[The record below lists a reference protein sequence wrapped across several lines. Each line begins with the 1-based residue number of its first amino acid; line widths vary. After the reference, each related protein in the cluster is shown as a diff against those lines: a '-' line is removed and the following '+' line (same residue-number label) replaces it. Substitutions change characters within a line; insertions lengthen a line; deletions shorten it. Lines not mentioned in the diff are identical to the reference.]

1 MITAVL
7 IFLLLAVAYIS
18 LILPRLIS
26 SADMSQLTVD
36 YAHRGL
42 HCDGIPENS
51 LAAFARAATRRYGI
65 ELDVQLTRDGVPV
78 VFHDDNLLRMCGVDK
93 KLVECDLS
101 ELKELRL
108 ASTKGEHRIPTFAEV
123 LEMIDGRVPLLI
135 ELKTGSA
142 GLWQTVMPMLDEY
155 SGQFCIESFDPR
167 LLAEVKKS
175 RPRFARGQL
184 VGRSVKEKHT
194 KSIFVNV
201 LLASLASHVISRP
214 DFVACDINM
223 RGNLSMLL
231 CRKLFHIPVFG
242 WTVRSEGEYAA
253 CRRKKMNTIFEGFEP

>member
-1 MITAVL
+1 MIFGLAA
-7 IFLLLAVAYIS
+7 ILLAVIYIS
-18 LILPRLIS
+18 IIMPRMIS
-26 SADMSQLTVD
+26 GADMSGLCID

-42 HCDGIPENS
+42 HGDGIPENS
-51 LAAFARAATRRYGI
+51 LAAFARAATHRYGI
-65 ELDVQLTRDGVPV
+65 ELDVQLSRDGVPV

-101 ELKELRL
+101 ELKELKL
-108 ASTKGEHRIPTFAEV
+108 AAEKGEYHIPTLAEV

-135 ELKTGSA
+135 ELKTGSV

-194 KSIFVNV
+194 KSFFVN
-201 LLASLASHVISRP
+201 LFLASLGSNLISRP
-214 DFVACDINM
+214 DFIACDINAKT
-223 RGNLSMLL
+223 NFSVFL
-231 CRKLFHIPVFG
+231 CRTLFRVPVFG
-242 WTVRSEGEYAA
+242 WTVRNEGQYQT
-253 CRRKKMNTIFEGFEP
+253 CRQKKMNAIFENYMP